1 MASIKEEEM
10 AAKTDCQY
18 VRALDANGNS
28 IRISKEDLAKVL
40 GELIGIA
47 SDEKDGLLQ
56 AGTFRYRGHQ
66 GDNGLDNIGSGYGYS
81 YASDGSGVWGVFL
94 SFNSDCRLQF
104 KCSHADG
111 SLYTRTYNQM
121 TKEWS
126 KWRLL

>member
-1 MASIKEEEM
+1 MRH
-10 AAKTDCQY
+10 KTVFIFRDGAYKFSQKWFFFTL
-18 VRALDANGNS
+18 RKRKLQ
-28 IRISKEDLAKVL
+28 L
-40 GELIGIA
+40 GELIGLA

-104 KCSHADG
+104 KCSHVDG

>member
-1 MASIKEEEM
+1 MASIKEEVM
-10 AAKTDCQY
+10 TVKDDCQY

-40 GELIGIA
+40 GELIGLA

-56 AGTFRYRGHQ
+56 AGTFRYRGYQ